1 MCLRNLIVGFI
12 FLALAGSAALSDGL
26 PSGVMEGHL
35 KILSRNPVDLG
46 DENATTMTPENYGEY
61 PLLILSQS
69 GKKEIA
75 RITADENGN
84 YRVELPP
91 GDYVLEVQVQGRPRT
106 HLRWKPQQFTIVS
119 NQTVRVD
126 MDIIAVD
133 QWRAGS
139 THPKSNAVVTFQL
152 LPLQFVQARISNL
165 QAKNI

>member
-1 MCLRNLIVGFI
+1 MCLRNLIVGSI
-12 FLALAGSAALSDGL
+12 FLALAGNAALSDGL

-46 DENATTMTPENYGEY
+46 DENATTITAENYDDY

-126 MDIIAVD
+126 MDITAVD

-139 THPKSNAVVTFQL
+139 PQSFR
-152 LPLQFVQARISNL
+152 PD
-165 QAKNI
+165 